1 MNISLSKALT
11 NQCCFDI
18 ENKPII
24 VGDTIVFST
33 NGSRQVYTATVIKIK
48 PEENKLKFRHSA
60 IGPNTWFFGKECL
73 NISKQYD
80 IDINS
85 KHEETLAEE
94 ERLQAEKL
102 KHKWVYGCGIKDSD
116 LYFFQHDIKAAKPQT
131 EVTLNDVWTTISEN
145 YSHLSD
151 IKLFT
156 KDKWF
161 TSKEHL
167 YNVKFIFTRRPN
179 LPVISETSTNLYRY
193 ICVDTNKRGRFYEM
207 INTEECCSYSHSLDY
222 GCYPD
227 SSIYEE
233 LNKIAKSLLEKNS

>member
-1 MNISLSKALT
+1 MNISLTKAIT
-11 NQCCFDI
+11 NNCCFDI
-18 ENKPII
+18 EDKPII

-33 NGSRQVYTATVIKIK
+33 NGSRRVHTATVIKIK

-60 IGPNTWFFGKECL
+60 VGPNTWFFGKECL

-102 KHKWVYGCGIKDSD
+102 KHKWVYGCGMKDSN

-156 KDKWF
+156 KDNCF
-161 TSKEHL
+161 TSKENTL
-167 YNVKFIFTRRPN
+167 SIKGIFTRRPN
-179 LPVISETSTNLYRY
+179 LPVISGTFANLYKY
-193 ICVDTNKRGRFYEM
+193 VYVDINKHGHFYEM
-207 INTEECCSYSHSLDY
+207 INDKECGSYCCSLDY
-222 GCYPD
+222 GCYPYD
-227 SSIYEE
+227 SIYKE